1 MYDLVLKFCSVAISV
16 AITPPLCTVHGSQ
29 TPFLRLILDA
39 TMFLTT
45 EKGSIVHHMTIEF
58 V

>member
-1 MYDLVLKFCSVAISV
+1 MYDLVLKSYSV